1 MTKKERK
8 EGSRKI
14 WIDQIKTAM
23 RKADKEYR
31 KLIKKLNELMDFASN
46 LSVTHKKREYA
57 EFRIKLRSAYK
68 MLNRIEIWIKEIKE
82 K

>member
-1 MTKKERK
+1 VT
-8 EGSRKI
+8 
-14 WIDQIKTAM
+14 
-23 RKADKEYR
+23 DKEYR
-31 KLIKKLNELMDFASN
+31 KLSKKLNDLMDFAST

-68 MLNRIEIWIKEIKE
+68 LLNRIEIWVKETKE